1 MGYYTAYGLSIH
13 PDAGHLEDEDK
24 FYKELL
30 EMNDNDREVKEF
42 IEEGGVFGKLY
53 DIEDDIA
60 SLAPKY
66 PHLLIVLSG
75 DGEEPGDNWEHR
87 WKGEE
92 DEYHEVQMPP
102 FTNPNL
108 QIPKL

>member
-13 PDAGHLEDEDK
+13 PDVGHSEDKDK

-30 EMNDNDREVKEF
+30 EMNDNDCEVKEL

-53 DIEDDIA
+53 DIECDIN

-66 PHLLIVLSG
+66 PHLLIILNG
-75 DGEEPGDNWEHR
+75 DGEEPGDNWQHR
-87 WKGEE
+87 WKGTES
-92 DEYHEVQMPP
+92 EYHEAMIPP